1 MPLVALPKLTGLQAA
16 AWDAL
21 TVLAPQFGENWTLI
35 GGQMVFLHQAERDHS
50 ASPSLRWTT
59 DLDVVVNLRTS
70 PAGLAHVHSVL
81 TRSGFGQLPQ
91 QIEHRYRRDA
101 DSVTVDVLAP
111 DHLGDHLPRLGG
123 GHTVQA
129 PGSTQALRRTE
140 WVNVAHA
147 GRDTLIPRPDLIGA
161 LLIKQAAAQA
171 APGGRRPNRHR
182 SDVLVLAS
190 MLRNSDIDTARLTAN
205 ERRLMHNA
213 HTDIAAQADTAQAEA
228 VAARLQRLTEPTQR
242 TTDRSDEPTESDSP
256 QTR

>member
-1 MPLVALPKLTGLQAA
+1 MPRVALRKLTGLQAA

-70 PAGLAHVHSVL
+70 PAGLAQVHSAL

-91 QIEHRYRRDA
+91 QTEHRYRRDA

-111 DHLGDHLPRLGG
+111 DHLPRLGG

-140 WVNVAHA
+140 RVNVAHA
-147 GRDTLIPRPDLIGA
+147 GRDTLTPRPDLIGA
-161 LLIKQAAAQA
+161 LLVKQAAVQT
-171 APGGRRPNRHR
+171 APGGRRPIRHW
-182 SDVLVLAS
+182 SDVG
-190 MLRNSDIDTARLTAN
+190 
-205 ERRLMHNA
+205 
-213 HTDIAAQADTAQAEA
+213 AEA
-228 VAARLQRLTEPTQR
+228 G
-242 TTDRSDEPTESDSP
+242 
-256 QTR
+256 